1 MEQFR
6 CEELFISTV
15 ELLSPEDEQQS
26 EASNFVQRNFS
37 FIAEGMEGYEQ
48 EVILKWQYPYPGRGC
63 YGCGDACDKD
73 GKMMNGNVFV
83 TY

>member
-1 MEQFR
+1 MEQLR

-48 EVILKWQYPYPGRGC
+48 EVILK
-63 YGCGDACDKD
+63 
-73 GKMMNGNVFV
+73 
-83 TY
+83 